1 MRHEPGGRGN
11 RTLVLRPTR
20 LAAFALLAVLVF
32 TGCAGAP
39 STLDPHGP
47 GASRVA
53 GLWWFLF
60 IVSAVVCVVF
70 IALVVFGAMRRQKN
84 REIPEHDASTPRW
97 ARNLVIGGGVVFP
110 VLILSVLW
118 VMTLHDMAALSAP
131 TRPARLTVQVEGYQW
146 WWRVSYP
153 GQGIVTANEIHV
165 PTGQP
170 VRVVLTTNDVNHSF
184 WVPQLVGKTDL
195 IAGRTTSLW
204 LQADNAGVYRGQCAE
219 YCGLQHANMAFYVV
233 AQSPADFR
241 AWASNEAAAAPAT
254 DPAGQSVF
262 ENAPCAACHTIRGTT
277 AHGTF
282 GPDLT
287 HFGSR
292 MTIGAGT
299 VPNNRGYL
307 GGWIVNAQSIKPGS
321 LMPPIQLSAADEQQL
336 IDYLESLK

>member
-1 MRHEPGGRGN
+1 MRNEPGAHGN
-11 RTLVLRPTR
+11 RTLVLRISP
-20 LAAFALLAVLVF
+20 LSLLVF
-32 TGCAGAP
+32 TSCAGAP
-39 STLDPHGP
+39 SALDPHGP

-60 IVSAVVCVVF
+60 IVSAIVCVVF
-70 IALVVFGAMRRQKN
+70 IALVAFGALRRDK
-84 REIPEHDASTPRW
+84 RAVPEHDAATPRW
-97 ARNLVIGGGVVFP
+97 ARNLVVGGGVVFP

-118 VMTLHDMAALSAP
+118 VLTLHDMAALSAP
-131 TRPARLTVQVEGYQW
+131 PHPAQLTVQVEGYQW
-146 WWRVSYP
+146 WWRVAYP
-153 GQGIVTANEIHV
+153 GKGIVTANEIHV

-170 VRVVLTTNDVNHSF
+170 VRVVLTTHDVIHSF

-204 LQADNAGVYRGQCAE
+204 LQADSAGVYRGQCAE
-219 YCGLQHANMAFYVV
+219 YCGLQHANMAFDVV
-233 AQSPADFR
+233 AQSPQDFQ
-241 AWASNEAAAAPAT
+241 AWASNEAGPAAVTGAP
-254 DPAGQSVF
+254 GQSVF

-292 MTIGAGT
+292 LSIGAGT

-307 GGWIVNAQSIKPGS
+307 GGWIVNAQSIKPGN
-321 LMPPIQLSAADEQQL
+321 LMPPIELSPQDEQQL